1 MTISIRAADPARDA
15 QVVRRLF
22 VALHEH
28 ERAIDPRMRPS
39 EEIADAYLARSA
51 ERSREYDGLTFV
63 AELGGEVV
71 GYVCVWRRY
80 VSDELDDPPGEMG
93 YVSDLVVAETARG
106 LGVGRALLRA
116 AEDAV
121 RETGVATLRLSVLAG
136 NDGAAAFYEAEG
148 FAAVEHDLEKVL

>member
-1 MTISIRAADPARDA
+1 MTLSIREADPARDA
-15 QVVRRLF
+15 ASIRALF

-39 EEIADAYLARSA
+39 DAIADAYLAQSA
-51 ERSREYDGLTFV
+51 ERCRRYDGVTLV
-63 AELGGEVV
+63 GEREGEVL

-93 YVSDLVVAETARG
+93 YVSDLVVADAARG
-106 LGVGRALLRA
+106 QGVGRVLLRA

-121 RETGVATLRLSVLAG
+121 RAAGVDTLRLSVLAA
-136 NDGAAAFYEAEG
+136 NAGAVALYEAEG
-148 FAAVEHDLEKVL
+148 FSAVELDLEKRL